1 MFNVTVL
8 KMRDIVKYLVGFMII
23 IGIIVYATRFFA
35 YKAENKEDKIKS
47 SWLEKTK
54 IEEKNDKSENDKSEN
69 VKMQSIL
76 MWNLTSCLDK
86 TIPAMASTN
95 EEYKKIEKEN
105 KEINNKISNKNYLEE
120 FLKTEISTIKGIE
133 EIERE
138 NITVTD
144 KTSVASNSD
153 SSKEDSNDSNSNEDN
168 KQESEKITL
177 ASQDSVKTKVVTP
190 NPISENA
197 NVQYEKVKI
206 KNQTTYNLTEDIL
219 NPNISIDNKNVLI
232 FHTHSCES
240 YTSSE
245 KYSYSQTGNY
255 RTTDMNFTV
264 TRVGTELENYLK
276 QYNINVIHDKS
287 YHDYPSYTGSYTRS
301 LKTVENILKTTPSD
315 IIIDLHRDAVGSRP
329 DYAPTVKIGDDYA
342 AQIMFVIGTNEGGL
356 WHPNWQQ
363 NLKFAV
369 KVQQKAEEMYPGL
382 FKPIMLTKSRY
393 NQHTGKY
400 ANIIEVGATGNTLE
414 QCLTSMKYLS
424 AVMNEVMK

>member
-8 KMRDIVKYLVGFMII
+8 KMRDIAKYLVGFMII

-35 YKAENKEDKIKS
+35 YKSD
-47 SWLEKTK
+47 
-54 IEEKNDKSENDKSEN
+54 
-69 VKMQSIL
+69 
-76 MWNLTSCLDK
+76 NLTSCLDK
-86 TIPAMASTN
+86 TLPAMASIN
-95 EEYKKIEKEN
+95 EEYNKIEKED
-105 KEINNKISNKNYLEE
+105 KEIKINNKNYLEE
-120 FLKTEISTIKGIE
+120 FLKTEISSIKGIE
-133 EIERE
+133 EVEKE
-138 NITVTD
+138 NTKETGD
-144 KTSVASNSD
+144 TSVVSNSNQSKEQAISD
-153 SSKEDSNDSNSNEDN
+153 SSNGDN
-168 KQESEKITL
+168 IQNSEKITL
-177 ASQDSVKTKVVTP
+177 ASQDSVKTEVVTT

-197 NVQYEKVKI
+197 NVQYGKVKI
-206 KNQTTYNLTEDIL
+206 KNQTTYSLTDDIL
-219 NPNISIDNKNVLI
+219 NPDIKIDNKNVVI

-245 KYSYSQTGNY
+245 KYQYTQTGNY
-255 RTTDMNFTV
+255 RTTDMNYTV

-315 IIIDLHRDAVGSRP
+315 VIIDLHRDAVGSRP

-369 KVQQKAEEMYPGL
+369 KIQQKAEEMYPGL